1 MKNITLEE
9 LLEAGCHFGHQVT
22 RSNPKS
28 RDFIFEARDGIH
40 IIDLAKTK
48 EGLDAA
54 AKYLKALAQNPNSS
68 IVVVGTKR
76 QAHEVL
82 FKELERV
89 KKNAKG
95 ELGVYYVTNKW
106 IGGLLT
112 NFQEVSKN
120 FKKLHDLTEKLNTPS
135 LQQGYTKKEIG
146 GWAKEKEKLESFYGG
161 VADMKKAPDALFI
174 IDSHLEDTAVKE
186 SRKTK
191 TPTVAIADTNS
202 DPYLITYPVPAN
214 DDAVGSL
221 ELIIG
226 FLLDAWAEGRAN
238 AKEESTDAKVLADKK
253 PAETKTEKKA
263 EPKAEK
269 VEEKKSV
276 RQAQDKSAPK
286 KSVQSVQDKTTI
298 KESK

>member
-1 MKNITLEE
+1 MVSDGRIKDTNMKNITLEQ

-48 EGLDAA
+48 EGLDNA
-54 AKYLKALAQNPNSS
+54 AKYLKTLAQNPNST
-68 IVVVGTKR
+68 VVIVGTKR

-82 FKELERV
+82 LKELGRV
-89 KKNAKG
+89 KGSTKG
-95 ELGVYYVTNKW
+95 DLGLFYVTNKW

-112 NFQEVSKN
+112 NFSEVSKN
-120 FKKLHDLTEKLNTPS
+120 FKKLQDLTEKLANPS
-135 LQQGYTKKEIG
+135 LQQGYTKKEVG
-146 GWAKEKEKLESFYGG
+146 EWAKEKEKLESFYGG
-161 VADMKKAPDALFI
+161 VFEMKKAPDALFI
-174 IDSHLEDTAVKE
+174 IDAHLEDLAVRE
-186 SRKTK
+186 SMKTK

-202 DPYLITYPVPAN
+202 DPYLVDYPIPAN

-226 FLLDAWAEGRAN
+226 FLIDAWVEGRNN
-238 AKEESTDAKVLADKK
+238 AKNPEEAVKEVS
-253 PAETKTEKKA
+253 EKKA
-263 EPKAEK
+263 EVKTEAKKEVKASTPEKKAPKA
-269 VEEKKSV
+269 KKT
-276 RQAQDKSAPK
+276 AE
-286 KSVQSVQDKTTI
+286 